1 MENVKNA
8 KPITTK
14 AVDIPRPV
22 CPILS
27 LMPGAGLHR
36 CELDNCAWYNPCDND
51 CIVWAFAN
59 ETADAIDNLTEAVQH
74 VDKTIDFLPTVL

>member
-1 MENVKNA
+1 MENLKNTEA
-8 KPITTK
+8 VSLE

-51 CIVWAFAN
+51 CIVWAIAN
-59 ETADAIDNLTEAVQH
+59 ETADSIDNLTKAVESL
-74 VDKTIDFLPTVL
+74 DGTLEIML

>member
-1 MENVKNA
+1 MENLKNTEA
-8 KPITTK
+8 VNPV
-14 AVDIPRPV
+14 AVDIPSPV

-51 CIVWAFAN
+51 CIVWAIATV
-59 ETADAIDNLTEAVQH
+59 TADSIDCLTEAVQH

>member
-1 MENVKNA
+1 MENLKNTEA
-8 KPITTK
+8 ITTK
-14 AVDIPRPV
+14 AVEIPRPV